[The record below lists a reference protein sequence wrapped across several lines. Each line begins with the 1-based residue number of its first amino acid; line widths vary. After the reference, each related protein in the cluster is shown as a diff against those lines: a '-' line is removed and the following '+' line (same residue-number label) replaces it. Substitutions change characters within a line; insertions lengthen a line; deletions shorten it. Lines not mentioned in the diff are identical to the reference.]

1 MSNASLAPSW
11 LPNPDDWKARISA
24 VERMGSDAVSWA
36 ALQELAGTRL
46 DFVQIERLDRALT
59 MRFGAAPPPALATSP
74 IRLALLGSS
83 TVAHLAAGI
92 RVAGLRRGLWI
103 SVWEGDYGQYRQLL
117 AQADGALRAFA
128 PTVILLAIDAHHLF
142 GGIAGRFSDEVGEG
156 LRQLWC
162 QARSFGCQVIHQ
174 TTLPLLPTL
183 LGANEHRLS
192 RSPAAAI
199 ARLNAQVRAMAD
211 EEGVDLL
218 ALDDWAAR
226 YGIDAWHDPRLWH
239 RSKQEISPAAVP
251 MYGDL
256 VARLLAAAQGR
267 SYKCLVLDLD
277 NTLWGGVI
285 GDDGLNGIVIGQG
298 SAGGEAFAAFQS
310 YAVQLAERGV
320 ILAVC
325 SKNDEANALAP
336 FVDHPEMILKQT
348 HISVFVAN
356 WRDKA
361 ANIRDIAGAL
371 NIGLDAIVFA
381 DDNPFERALVRREL
395 PTVAVPEL
403 PDDPASYARCLSD
416 AGYFEGLAVT
426 IEDRERTRLYAENSR
441 RAALHAVASDLDSYL
456 RSLEM
461 RLLWRRFDTLGLKRI
476 VQLINKTNQFN
487 LTTRR
492 YAEPEVAALI
502 DDPDAFGL
510 QFRLVDSFGDNGIIA
525 VVIGRRSDAETVEID
540 TWLMSCRVLG
550 RHVEEA
556 TLAVVAQTAQ
566 AMGASRLVGRYAPT
580 AKNHMVADLY
590 PRLGFVSR
598 AGQVDTFE
606 RSALGTSDGILMT
619 IEAY

>member
-1 MSNASLAPSW
+1 M
-11 LPNPDDWKARISA
+11 
-24 VERMGSDAVSWA
+24 EGDAASWA

-46 DFVQIERLDRALT
+46 DFVQQERLDRALT
-59 MRFGAAPPPALATSP
+59 KRFGATRPPGLATAP
-74 IRLALLGSS
+74 VRLALLGTS

-117 AQADGALRAFA
+117 AQPDGALRAFA
-128 PTVILLAIDAHHLF
+128 PTAILLAIDAHHLV
-142 GGIAGRFSDEVGEG
+142 GGLAGRSSDEVGEG
-156 LRQLWC
+156 LRQLWR
-162 QARSFGCQVIHQ
+162 QARSFGGQVIHQ
-174 TTLPLLPTL
+174 TTLPLLPAL
-183 LGANEHRLS
+183 LGANEHRLA

-199 ARLNAQVRAMAD
+199 ARLNALLRAMAD

-239 RSKQEISPAAVP
+239 RSKQEVSPAAVP

-267 SYKCLVLDLD
+267 SAKCLVLDLD

-285 GDDGLNGIVIGQG
+285 GDDGLDGIVIGQG

-310 YAVQLAERGV
+310 YAVQLAARGV

-336 FVDHPEMILKQT
+336 FVDHPEMILKQA

-361 ANIRDIAGAL
+361 ANIRDIAGTL
-371 NIGLDAIVFA
+371 NIGLDAIVFV

-395 PTVAVPEL
+395 PMVAVPEL

-426 IEDRERTRLYAENSR
+426 SEDRERTRLYAENSR
-441 RAALHAVASDLDSYL
+441 RAALQADASDLDSYL

-510 QFRLVDSFGDNGIIA
+510 QFRLVDTFGDNGIVA
-525 VVIGRRSDAETVEID
+525 VVIGRRADAETIEID

-556 TLAVVAQTAQ
+556 TLAVVAETAQ

-580 AKNHMVADLY
+580 AKNQMVADLY
-590 PRLGFVSR
+590 PRLGFVPL
-598 AGQVDTFE
+598 AGRVDTYE
-606 RSALGTSDGILMT
+606 RSALGTSDGVPMT